1 MEESNE
7 NMVEKE
13 SVDPITQRKGQFQ
26 KIRNYDYALVVQ

>member
-7 NMVEKE
+7 NMVEKG
-13 SVDPITQRKGQFQ
+13 SVDPIMQRKGQSQ

>member
-13 SVDPITQRKGQFQ
+13 SVDPIMQRKGQSQ
-26 KIRNYDYALVVQ
+26 KIRYYDYALVVQ